1 MEGNG
6 QKPWN
11 RLPNETGEAYLA
23 FCVFLNL
30 GSQRSLH
37 KVAQEIEGRTMPIE
51 KLNTWA
57 DRFDWIARTELC
69 EHYLEEEF
77 PNYYVE
83 SSNNDYAFDETA
95 FSSQRERKGVSIFS
109 TTRIKSSSSRV

>member
-37 KVAQEIEGRTMPIE
+37 KVAQEIEGRPIE
-51 KLNTWA
+51 KLNAWA

-77 PNYYVE
+77 SNYYAE
-83 SSNNDYAFDETA
+83 SLNNGYVFDETA
-95 FSSQRERKGVSIFS
+95 FSQRERNGVSIFS
-109 TTRIKSSSSRV
+109 TTRIKSFSSRV